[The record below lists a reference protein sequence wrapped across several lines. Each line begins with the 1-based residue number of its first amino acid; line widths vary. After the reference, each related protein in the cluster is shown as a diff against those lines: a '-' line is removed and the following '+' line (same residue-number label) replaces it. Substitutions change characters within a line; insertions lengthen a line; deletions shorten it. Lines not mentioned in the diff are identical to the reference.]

1 MGEYRLHS
9 LILAA
14 DYRVDDVE
22 LMWSSIT
29 ARQSHLADIAA
40 HHVVVYTSIWEPGR
54 VLVTVGV
61 RHPNSVR
68 EVLRSPAIFELFD
81 ISGVDDIPAIF
92 AGEVVEKID
101 LYEPTPDDVVA
112 GVIVG
117 VVTAVEDVPMLMD
130 KVHGAADRFRQAG
143 VRKIWVYR
151 AFDDG
156 QEVMILQEIDDET
169 NARRWIDHPD
179 AAAEWMS
186 LGGGQERSDPGNGI
200 GGQER
205 SDPGNG
211 TAAFGAYPTVF
222 VGKLAHLMAVDK
234 QVD

>member
-1 MGEYRLHS
+1 MGEYKLHS

-22 LMWSSIT
+22 RMWSSIKS
-29 ARQSHLADIAA
+29 RQSHLGEIAA
-40 HHVVVYTSIWEPGR
+40 HHVVVYKSIWEPGR
-54 VLVTVGV
+54 VLVTIGV

-81 ISGVDDIPAIF
+81 VSGVDDIPAIF

-101 LYEPTPDDVVA
+101 LYEPSPDDVVA

-117 VVTAVEDVPMLMD
+117 VVTTVEDVPMLME
-130 KVHGAADRFRQAG
+130 KVHGAADRFKQAG
-143 VRKIWVYR
+143 VRKTWVYR

-156 QEVMILQEIDDET
+156 HEVMILQEIDDEA

-186 LGGGQERSDPGNGI
+186 VGGHHDL
-200 GGQER
+200 
-205 SDPGNG
+205 
-211 TAAFGAYPTVF
+211 GAYPTLF
-222 VGKLAHLMAVDK
+222 VGKLVHMMAVDE
-234 QVD
+234 QVS

>member
-14 DYRVDDVE
+14 DFAVDDVE
-22 LMWSSIT
+22 LMWSSIA
-29 ARQSHLADIAA
+29 ARQSHLTDIAA
-40 HHVVVYTSIWEPGR
+40 HHVVVYKSIWEPGR
-54 VLVTVGV
+54 VLVTIGV

-81 ISGVDDIPAIF
+81 VSGVDDIPAIF

-101 LYEPTPDDVVA
+101 LYEPSPDDVVA

-117 VVTAVEDVPMLMD
+117 VVTAVEDVPMLME
-130 KVHGAADRFRQAG
+130 KVHGAADRFKQAG
-143 VRKIWVYR
+143 VRKTWVYR

-156 QEVMILQEIDDET
+156 QEVMILQEIDDEI

-186 LGGGQERSDPGNGI
+186 LGGDQPSDV
-200 GGQER
+200 
-205 SDPGNG
+205 
-211 TAAFGAYPTVF
+211 GAYPTVF
-222 VGKLAHLMAVDK
+222 VGKLAHMMAVDE
-234 QVD
+234 QVG